1 MSDDGDDGDG
11 GDDDDGREFADPG
24 LDGYEII
31 DPDNSVEQTSTGD
44 GVRIAGRYDLLSRLG
59 VGGMGEVWRA
69 TDRLTQQTIAVKVL
83 KPSIAGAPAAELRFQ
98 REIQAM
104 VRLSHP
110 RVVPVIDAGADPVVG
125 LYFVMTL
132 QRGRPLHEIA
142 GVWRD
147 WDRLWLVI
155 DQTLEVL
162 SYAHAHGVIHRD
174 IKPDNVLVDSADDV
188 VLLDFGVARLKDKA
202 RSGTSA
208 YDMLGTVDY
217 AAPEQATGNRRR
229 IGPWTDLYCLGIVLY
244 ELICGRLPFWAP
256 SPVQSLMLRLDHGCP
271 PLEPRPGFA
280 TPVGLWDAM
289 NRLMRPDPFERFIH
303 AADARAAFAA
313 LASVPREM
321 INPSTGH
328 TPAPGIGQAP
338 ASPSG
343 LTDDEAE
350 RLLNKRTARYAQSSD
365 GTPISRPLEPPLR
378 PASFLGRDNVL
389 LHLSRGLERWRHQPQ
404 PGVLILTGPAGVGKS
419 RLAEELS
426 TPFMAAGQIDGHLHH
441 WEPGQSVRHLAL
453 SITGALGMSD
463 DVARRDHVDWW
474 LGGHGVK
481 DQLARHRMV
490 EWCCGTTPINEE
502 VEATHLTR
510 FLSSACIR
518 RPFVLTVDGMRT
530 LDRAIVAVVN
540 AVRANNLPCIIVVT
554 AEAAVVQSQVQPP
567 WLATAARPVGML
579 DDQVLDNIAA
589 DLVDLDEVDRRPLV
603 YAADG
608 SPRRLLEALNELRR
622 RGQVIA
628 AWPRWL
634 RAPEWWEPPDT
645 SLRPSR

>member
-1 MSDDGDDGDG
+1 MSDDGGG
-11 GDDDDGREFADPG
+11 GDDAFEPASS
-24 LDGYEII
+24 L
-31 DPDNSVEQTSTGD
+31 EQVPTGN
-44 GVRIAGRYDLLSRLG
+44 GVRIAGRYDLLNRLG
-59 VGGMGEVWRA
+59 VGGMGEVWCA
-69 TDRLTQQTIAVKVL
+69 EDRLSQQTVAIKVL
-83 KPSIAGAPAAELRFQ
+83 RPSIAGAPAAELRFQ

-104 VRLSHP
+104 VRLNHP

-132 QRGRPLHEIA
+132 QRGRPLHEVA
-142 GVWRD
+142 GAWRD

-155 DQTLEVL
+155 DQILEVL

-174 IKPDNVLVDSADDV
+174 IKPDNVLVDAADDV
-188 VLLDFGVARLKDKA
+188 VLLDFGVARLKDRA

-217 AAPEQATGNRRR
+217 AAPELATGNRRR

-244 ELICGRLPFWAP
+244 ELVCGRLPFWAP

-280 TPVGLWDAM
+280 TPVGLWETMD
-289 NRLMRPDPFERFIH
+289 RLMRPAPFDRFIH

-313 LASVPREM
+313 LASAPREM
-321 INPSTGH
+321 ITPSTGH
-328 TPAPGIGQAP
+328 TPAHGIGQAP
-338 ASPSG
+338 VISPVA

-365 GTPISRPLEPPLR
+365 GSLVTRPLEPPLR

-404 PGVLILTGPAGVGKS
+404 PGVLVLTGPPGVGKS

-441 WEPGQSVRHLAL
+441 WEDGQSVRHLAL
-453 SITGALGMSD
+453 SITGALGMVD
-463 DVARRDHVDWW
+463 EVARRDHVDWW

-490 EWCCGTTPINEE
+490 EWSCGTTPINEE
-502 VEATHLTR
+502 VEAMHLTR

-540 AVRANNLPCIIVVT
+540 AVRANNLPCIIVAT
-554 AEAAVVQSQVQPP
+554 AEAAVVRTRVQPD
-567 WLATAARPVGML
+567 WLATASRPVDAL
-579 DDQVLDNIAA
+579 DDEVLDHIAA
-589 DLVDLDEVDRRPLV
+589 DLVDLDATERQPLV

-608 SPRRLLEALNELRR
+608 SPRRLLDALNELRR
-622 RGQVIA
+622 RGEIIA

-645 SLRPSR
+645 SRRPSR